1 MAEPKKKQS
10 PLKEESLLKKES
22 PKQESKP
29 TNKYAPI
36 QKVRPSIGASRVGQ
50 PNAGRVTA
58 ANLNTVK
65 ITVH

>member
-1 MAEPKKKQS
+1 MAEQKKQS
-10 PLKEESLLKKES
+10 PSRKET
-22 PKQESKP
+22 PKQASKP
-29 TNKYAPI
+29 QNKYAPT
-36 QKVRPSIGASRVGQ
+36 QKIRPTIGASRVGQ

>member
-1 MAEPKKKQS
+1 MAEPKKQS
-10 PLKEESLLKKES
+10 PSRKKT
-22 PKQESKP
+22 PKQASKP
-29 TNKYAPI
+29 ENKYAPT
-36 QKVRPSIGASRVGQ
+36 QKIRPTIGASRVGQ

>member
-1 MAEPKKKQS
+1 MAEQKKPS
-10 PLKEESLLKKES
+10 PSRKET
-22 PKQESKP
+22 PKQASKP
-29 TNKYAPI
+29 QNKYAPT
-36 QKVRPSIGASRVGQ
+36 QKIRPTIGASRVGQ

>member
-1 MAEPKKKQS
+1 MAEPKKQS
-10 PLKEESLLKKES
+10 PSRKET
-22 PKQESKP
+22 PKQASKP
-29 TNKYAPI
+29 ENKYAPT
-36 QKVRPSIGASRVGQ
+36 QKIRPTIGASRVGQ

>member
-1 MAEPKKKQS
+1 MAEQKKQS
-10 PLKEESLLKKES
+10 PSRKET
-22 PKQESKP
+22 PKQASKP
-29 TNKYAPI
+29 ENKYAPT
-36 QKVRPSIGASRVGQ
+36 QKIRPSIGASRVGQ